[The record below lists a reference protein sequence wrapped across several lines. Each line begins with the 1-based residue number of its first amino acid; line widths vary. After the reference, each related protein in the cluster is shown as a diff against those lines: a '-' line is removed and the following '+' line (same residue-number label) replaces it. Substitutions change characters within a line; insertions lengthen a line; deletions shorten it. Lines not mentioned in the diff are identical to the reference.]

1 MDFYYKFLNN
11 IFMIALIIIILYC
24 CYVTLTLDDIW
35 KIIAEQKELI
45 KIQEKKILQLQILIL
60 KDIGVIS

>member
-11 IFMIALIIIILYC
+11 MFIIALIIIILYC

-35 KIIAEQKELI
+35 KIIVEQKELI
-45 KIQEKKILQLQILIL
+45 KILTHYFNQP
-60 KDIGVIS
+60 S

>member
-11 IFMIALIIIILYC
+11 MFMIALIIIILYC